1 MITLLYSHASCI
13 EHNPGEFHPE
23 SPDRLRAVMSGLD
36 DDEFKHLERLEA
48 PIIDVDTIKRVH
60 QSEYVERILDNVP
73 QEGEGHVRLDPDTAM
88 SSASGE
94 AARRAAGAIVSAV
107 DRVINGKAKNAFCA
121 VRPPGHHAESS
132 RAMGFCLFNSAAIGA
147 FHARTKHGM
156 ERVAVIDF
164 DVHHGNGTQHSF
176 EQDPG
181 LFYGS
186 SHQFPAYPGTG
197 SSDETGVDGNVVNA
211 PLPPG
216 SGSAEFR
223 AAYTDSILPELRRF
237 DPELLIISA
246 GFDAHVDDPLAQ
258 LQVQT
263 IDYSWVTEELLKAA
277 DECCDGHVISLLEG
291 GYNLGALTASSQAHV
306 RALMAT

>member
-1 MITLLYSHASCI
+1 MTTLLYSHASCI

-36 DDEFKHLERLEA
+36 NEEFEHLEHLEA
-48 PIIDVDTIKRVH
+48 PIIDVDSIKRVH

-73 QEGEGHVRLDPDTAM
+73 QEGEVHVRLDPDTAM

-94 AARRAAGAIVSAV
+94 AARRAAGAIVNAV
-107 DRVINGKAKNAFCA
+107 DQIVDGKAKNAFCA

-147 FHARTKHGM
+147 FYARAKYGM
-156 ERVAVIDF
+156 KRVAVIDF

-176 EQDPG
+176 EMDPG

-197 SSDETGVDGNVVNA
+197 SSDETGVDGNVVNV

-216 SGSAEFR
+216 AGSAEFR
-223 AAYTDSILPELRRF
+223 AAYNDSILPKLRRF
-237 DPELLIISA
+237 DPEVLIISA

-291 GYNLGALTASSQAHV
+291 GYNLSALTASSQAHV
-306 RALMAT
+306 RALMAA